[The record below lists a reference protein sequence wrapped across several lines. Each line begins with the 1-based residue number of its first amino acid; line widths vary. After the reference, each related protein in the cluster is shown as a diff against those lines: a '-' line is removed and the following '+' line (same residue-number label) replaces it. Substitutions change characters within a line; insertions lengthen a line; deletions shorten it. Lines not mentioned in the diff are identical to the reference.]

1 MPECKSAG
9 AVGKKRGILVTTDA
23 EFTHFVR
30 SAFSGDTTFE
40 LSVVDN
46 LLRDGRIGTEIGTA
60 AVVIVDL
67 NGDAQNWSD
76 LERLASKVGA
86 QLPIIVVLRA
96 FDGTIARKLVQMR
109 IADVLVKPA
118 AASDLVRACY
128 RAVKGAGVGETK
140 DSKIFTFLPVAGGV
154 GATTLAIQS
163 AMALLGNNSRRNQL
177 TCLVDLNF
185 DRGACAD
192 YLDIEPRFDLTEVEP
207 NPGRLDRQLLD
218 GMVSHHSSGLAVI
231 GAASRPAESRP
242 VDQHVVMGLLNIVCQ
257 CYDHVVIDM
266 PANWCSWTDNVL
278 LGSNRLFLVSDM
290 TVPNIRRA
298 KQLATA
304 ISIKLAQGPGPKVI
318 VNRFE
323 RHFFAP
329 GMRHKDLRQAL
340 GDAFVCTVPLNRRLV
355 SEAIDRGVPLDE
367 VQRGNNIAVAVKKLM
382 FPRPIAKSK
391 APSPLKNH
399 SGALSWAQP

>member
-1 MPECKSAG
+1 MPSRQSTSAISKQRC
-9 AVGKKRGILVTTDA
+9 VLVSADP
-23 EFTHFVR
+23 EFTQFVR
-30 SAFSGDTTFE
+30 SAFDADATFE
-40 LSVVDN
+40 FSVVDK
-46 LLRDGRIGTEIGTA
+46 LTCDGQIGAEIGA
-60 AVVIVDL
+60 AATVVVDL
-67 NGDAQNWSD
+67 NDDVQNWFD

-86 QLPIIVVLRA
+86 QLPIIAVLRT

-109 IADVLVKPA
+109 VADVLVKPA

-128 RAVKGAGVGETK
+128 RAVKGAVVGETK

-154 GATTLAIQS
+154 GTTTLAIQS
-163 AMALLGNNSRRNQL
+163 AMALLGNNSRKKQL
-177 TCLVDLNF
+177 ACLVDLNF

-207 NPGRLDRQLLD
+207 NPERLDRQLLD

-242 VDQHVVMGLLNIVCQ
+242 VDQHVVMGLLNIICQ

-290 TVPNIRRA
+290 AVPNIRRA

-304 ISIKLAQGPGPKVI
+304 ISVKLAQGPGPKVI

-355 SEAIDRGVPLDE
+355 NEAIDRGVPLDE
-367 VQRGNNIAVAVKKLM
+367 VQRGNNITAAVKKLM
-382 FPRPIAKSK
+382 FPRPIAKTK
-391 APSPLKNH
+391 APS
-399 SGALSWAQP
+399 SYRGGALSWARP